1 MLNKSKCFGLLMG
14 AVYVLL
20 GISPGSNTQ
29 ASTPSISEELYSEN
43 LYLTRSSAEI
53 PSAFES
59 SAREVRA
66 VPKPQA
72 AQQVAASDV
81 QMPAVAVK
89 DATPD
94 FSVESIAELDAP
106 ATKKKSK
113 R

>member
-1 MLNKSKCFGLLMG
+1 MSTKGKFFSLLMG

-20 GISPGSNTQ
+20 GISPGSNTM
-29 ASTPSISEELYSEN
+29 ASTPSTAEELYSEN

-53 PSAFES
+53 PTSFES
-59 SAREVRA
+59 SARMRSVQKA
-66 VPKPQA
+66 P
-72 AQQVAASDV
+72 ASESVTSNV
-81 QMPAVAVK
+81 QMPAVAIK

-106 ATKKKSK
+106 VAKKKSK